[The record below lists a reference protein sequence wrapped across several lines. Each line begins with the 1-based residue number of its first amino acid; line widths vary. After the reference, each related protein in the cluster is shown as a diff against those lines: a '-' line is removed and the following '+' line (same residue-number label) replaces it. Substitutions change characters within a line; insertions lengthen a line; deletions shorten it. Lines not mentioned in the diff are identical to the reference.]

1 MKKALTLIAFFF
13 FFATTFSLIAQT
25 CPSFVTK
32 NSNNNC
38 FQLRWDTPPSPLPF
52 QFRFG
57 SIYQYDGG
65 AGTQNDPAI
74 YLRTSGNGKCNGN
87 LSPFNGSFLILPDG
101 PSCTYQNGNDQNPP
115 PLPVTLV
122 DFRLRER
129 SGSVAIEWSTSSELY
144 NRAFIVQRSTDGY
157 DWQDIAEVPGKG
169 TTQAFHSYSIIDQ
182 HPVKGLNFYRL
193 VQEDLDGAKTTF
205 SVKTIRIAVQQGEIL
220 VFPNPARSLISISS
234 PDDGTFAIITATG
247 KTVREG
253 VFQSGQSL
261 DVSSL
266 SPGFYLIKVQ
276 ANGNESTQR
285 LVIRE

>member
-1 MKKALTLIAFFF
+1 MKKAITLIALLAFVCTSITLF
-13 FFATTFSLIAQT
+13 AQT
-25 CPSFVTK
+25 CPQTVTK
-32 NSNNNC
+32 SSNNSC
-38 FQLRWDTPPSPLPF
+38 FQLMWNSPPSPLPNSF
-52 QFRFG
+52 SSMFG
-57 SIYQYDGG
+57 TYIYSSGP
-65 AGTQNDPAI
+65 GTTSNAAI
-74 YLRTSGNGKCNGN
+74 YLRAGGNGRCNGN
-87 LSPFNGSFLILPDG
+87 QSAFTGNISFPGGPTCIFLDG
-101 PSCTYQNGNDQNPP
+101 ESTA

-122 DFRLRER
+122 EFKLRGMENE
-129 SGSVAIEWSTSSELY
+129 VAIEWSTSSELY

-169 TTQAFHSYSIIDQ
+169 TTQEFHSYSIVDRS
-182 HPVKGLNFYRL
+182 PVKGLNFYRL
-193 VQEDLDGAKTTF
+193 VQEDLDGAKTTY
-205 SVKTIRIAVQQGEIL
+205 SVKTIRVAVSQGEIL

-234 PDDGTFAIITATG
+234 PDDGTFGILTTTG

-266 SPGFYLIKVQ
+266 SPGFYLIRVQ